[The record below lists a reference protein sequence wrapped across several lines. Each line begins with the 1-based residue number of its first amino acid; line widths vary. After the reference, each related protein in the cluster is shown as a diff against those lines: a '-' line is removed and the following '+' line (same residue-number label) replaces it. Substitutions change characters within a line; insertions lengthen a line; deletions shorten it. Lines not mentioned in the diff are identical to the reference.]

1 MCAELISSF
10 TTWMAKMDTAI
21 ISSLT
26 ALAAVALAPMISV
39 YVAKRQIR
47 ASVVSANRQAWI
59 NRLRDELAFFVCEVR
74 LVPST
79 YAADAIALP
88 EAIKRYEGMML
99 KEGTVKLLLNPTE
112 VEHIELLRLMKAA
125 VETAQE
131 AINKKQ
137 GMAKELDQ
145 SADLIVSQSQ
155 KVLKAEW
162 DRVKSGE

>member
-10 TTWMAKMDTAI
+10 TTWVAKMDTTL

-26 ALAAVALAPMISV
+26 ALAAVVFAPMVSV

-47 ASVVSANRQAWI
+47 ASVVSVNRQAWI

-79 YAADAIALP
+79 YAANAITMP
-88 EAIKRYEGMML
+88 EAIKRYEGITL
-99 KEGTVKLLLNPTE
+99 KEEVVKLLLNPTE
-112 VEHIELLRLMKAA
+112 AEHIELLRLMKTARKAA
-125 VETAQE
+125 QK
-131 AINKKQ
+131 AIDEEQ
-137 GMAKELDQ
+137 GMAKELDE
-145 SADLIVSQSQ
+145 AVDLIVTQSQ
-155 KVLKAEW
+155 KVLKTEW